1 MSSAHELIG
10 GITIAV
16 NWLAALL
23 GGAAWLSRRRVPGF
37 WPVLRAGQALILVD
51 ADIGAALLLEGKD
64 LPRLHLIYGLVPLG
78 VAFVAEQ
85 LRLTAAQ
92 TVLDQHDLEDS
103 QAVAQ
108 LPHSEQHALV
118 ALIVRRETATMA
130 ASAAVIALLA
140 MRAQGWL

>member
-1 MSSAHELIG
+1 MSGAHELIG
-10 GITIAV
+10 AVTIAV

-23 GGAAWLSRRRVPGF
+23 GGAAWLTKRRVPGF
-37 WPVLRAGQALILVD
+37 WAALRAGQALILAD
-51 ADIGAALLLEGKD
+51 AVIGAALLLDGKD

-92 TVLDQHDLEDS
+92 TVLDQHDLEGS
-103 QAVAQ
+103 QAVAK
-108 LPHSEQHALV
+108 LPESEQHALV
-118 ALIVRRETATMA
+118 ALIVRRETGTMA

>member
-1 MSSAHELIG
+1 MSSAHELLG
-10 GITIAV
+10 AITIGV

-23 GGAAWLSRRRVPGF
+23 GAAAWVTHRRIPGF
-37 WPVLRAGQALILVD
+37 WPVLRAGQVLILVD
-51 ADIGAALLLEGKD
+51 AVVGAALLLDGHD
-64 LPRLHLIYGLVPLG
+64 LPRLHLIYGLVPIG

-92 TVLDQHDLEDS
+92 AVLDQHDLEDA
-103 QAVAQ
+103 QAVGR
-108 LPHSEQHALV
+108 LPQPEQHALV
-118 ALIVRRETATMA
+118 TEIVRRETGTMA

>member
-1 MSSAHELIG
+1 MSGAHELIG
-10 GITIAV
+10 AITIAV

-23 GGAAWLSRRRVPGF
+23 GGAAWLAKRRVPGF
-37 WPVLRAGQALILVD
+37 WAALRAGQALILVD
-51 ADIGAALLLEGKD
+51 AVIGAALLLDGKD

-103 QAVAQ
+103 QAVAE
-108 LPHSEQHALV
+108 LPESEQHALV

>member
-1 MSSAHELIG
+1 VTDLHTTLGA
-10 GITIAV
+10 ITIAV
-16 NWLAALL
+16 NAIAAVL
-23 GGAAWLSRRRVPGF
+23 GLIGF
-37 WPVLRAGQALILVD
+37 ARSPIRAFWYLLRAGQVLVMLD
-51 ADIGAALLLEGKD
+51 AVIGAALLLDGKD

-103 QAVAQ
+103 KAVAK
-108 LPHSEQHALV
+108 LPQSEQHALV
-118 ALIVRRETATMA
+118 AQIVRRETATMA

>member
-1 MSSAHELIG
+1 MNSAHQLLG

-23 GGAAWLSRRRVPGF
+23 GAAAWLTHRRVPGF
-37 WPVLRAGQALILVD
+37 WPALRAGQVLILID
-51 ADIGAALLLEGKD
+51 AVIGAALLLDGKD
-64 LPRLHLIYGLVPLG
+64 LPRLHLIYGLVPIA

-85 LRLTAAQ
+85 LRLAAAS
-92 TVLDQHDLEDS
+92 TVLDQHDLENA
-103 QAVAQ
+103 QAVAK
-108 LPHSEQHALV
+108 LPSDEQHALV
-118 ALIVRRETATMA
+118 ALIVRRETGTMA